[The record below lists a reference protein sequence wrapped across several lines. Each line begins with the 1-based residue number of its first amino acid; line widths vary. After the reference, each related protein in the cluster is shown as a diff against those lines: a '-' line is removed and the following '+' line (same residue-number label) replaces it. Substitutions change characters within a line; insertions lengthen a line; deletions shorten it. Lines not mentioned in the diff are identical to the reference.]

1 MTTVVEQTKPTSVK
15 DIIAFLVAQYPQC
28 FSVEGPA
35 SPLKIGIFQDLVAR
49 LQDESIVSKTQL
61 RQALRIYTSSWR
73 YLAAVKEGVA
83 RVDLD
88 GQAGDLIDAS
98 QAQHAAEQLAQSKE
112 KAAQQ
117 RKARLLAQREQ
128 EKQQRAQER
137 AQQKPQRVSTNGT
150 ESADAAATEQ
160 GLSEKQPHKAR
171 PARAVKPV
179 SSANAKQKFPR
190 AEHKSAK
197 DKANGHAPVSN
208 ATEAA
213 EPATSSLVDLKV
225 VAAED
230 LKVGSQ
236 VFVKLGQ
243 KPMPATVVEVIK
255 HDVTVQ
261 LASGMVVKTPRLN
274 IYQA

>member
-83 RVDLD
+83 RIDLD

-117 RKARLLAQREQ
+117 RKARILAQREQ
-128 EKQQRAQER
+128 EKQQRTEARSQHKSQQVATADVDASDAER
-137 AQQKPQRVSTNGT
+137 PST
-150 ESADAAATEQ
+150 AT
-160 GLSEKQPHKAR
+160 QPHKTR

-179 SSANAKQKFPR
+179 AGSEAKQKFNR
-190 AEHKSAK
+190 GEHKSAGAK
-197 DKANGHAPVSN
+197 SNGQTRVAKTATVESADAPMQ
-208 ATEAA
+208 ALA
-213 EPATSSLVDLKV
+213 ELKV
-225 VAAED
+225 VAAEH